1 MDIGNLRKDY
11 QAAELRRADLAADPF
26 GQFSRWFSEAL
37 AFPGVA
43 EANAM
48 SLATADLSGRVFN
61 RTVLLKAWDER
72 GFVFFTNYGSD
83 KSRQLAGNPRASLL
97 FPWVPMERQVIV
109 TGVAEK
115 TSLAEN
121 EAYFQSRPA
130 ASRLGAWASPQ
141 SQVVESREALERLL
155 EKAGARF
162 PDGDIPLPEDWGG
175 FRVVPETVEFWQGRT
190 NRLHDR
196 FRYTRVTA
204 GWQIDRL
211 AP

>member
-11 QAAELRRADLAADPF
+11 QADELRRAGLAPDPF
-26 GQFSRWFSEAL
+26 AQFALWFSQAL
-37 AFPGVA
+37 GFPGIA

-48 SLATADLSGRVFN
+48 SLATADRSGRVFN

-83 KSRQLAGNPRASLL
+83 KSRQISENPRAALL
-97 FPWVPMERQVIV
+97 FPWVPMERQVII
-109 TGVAEK
+109 TGITGRTAP
-115 TSLAEN
+115 AEN

-141 SQVVESREALERLL
+141 SQVVESREVLERLL
-155 EKAGARF
+155 ESAGTRF
-162 PDGDIPLPEDWGG
+162 SDGNIPLPENWGG

-196 FRYTRVTA
+196 FRYTRSGQ